1 MLKRTNNLLPAT
13 LRTKLRKIVRN
24 HPNILSYLR
33 IKSDVNDLPR
43 DELIKL
49 ADNLE
54 IDWIKELN
62 QSESPRNIQN
72 YNNDNWSFLAD
83 YESGAITGVYEY
95 DLNISMLDMDVTK
108 KVKCNYELTPEWQFF
123 CTFDKRLKYRWG
135 SSVLDFEIEEIK
147 YEKVLENDFVEE
159 KGRYWT
165 KLDSEFL
172 EGSLINRLYTKLEM
186 DIWEK
191 DQINRKENGY
201 PPGDKSQCFLFNNS

>member
-1 MLKRTNNLLPAT
+1 MFKSTNNLLPTA

-24 HPNILSYLR
+24 HPNILHYLR

-62 QSESPRNIQN
+62 KSESPRNIQN
-72 YNNDNWSFLAD
+72 YNNDNWFFLMD
-83 YESGAITGVYEY
+83 YERGVYKGVYEF

-108 KVKCNYELTPEWQFF
+108 KVKCNYELTPEWQYY
-123 CTFDKRLKYRWG
+123 CLLDKRLKYRWG
-135 SSVLDFEIEEIK
+135 GSQMTFEIEEI
-147 YEKVLENDFVEE
+147 EFEEISENDFVEE

-172 EGSLINRLYTKLEM
+172 EGSLIERLYTKLDM

-191 DQINRKENGY
+191 DQVNRKENGY
-201 PPGDKSQCFLFNNS
+201 PPGDKSQCY